1 MRPLVVAPAVAS
13 LFFAAACAMGPSQTA
28 TCRGPSCSPVGS
40 SEEEHATLT
49 CEGWWCPSG
58 TIETGVEETSTDN
71 AEDHGATSEVPVAE
85 GAPDATTTEPAA
97 SDDTAEDHGVAPQ
110 AASGDAETTASKDD
124 SKASDEDDS
133 GRGWPRLIY
142 EVPTR
147 ERK

>member
-1 MRPLVVAPAVAS
+1 MKLIVVLS
-13 LFFAAACAMGPSQTA
+13 GLLLFAAACAMGPSQTA
-28 TCRGPSCSPVGS
+28 TCRGPSCSPLG
-40 SEEEHATLT
+40 SEEGNATIT

-85 GAPDATTTEPAA
+85 WAPDATTTEPAA

-110 AASGDAETTASKDD
+110 TESDDTETTASEDD

-147 ERK
+147 ER